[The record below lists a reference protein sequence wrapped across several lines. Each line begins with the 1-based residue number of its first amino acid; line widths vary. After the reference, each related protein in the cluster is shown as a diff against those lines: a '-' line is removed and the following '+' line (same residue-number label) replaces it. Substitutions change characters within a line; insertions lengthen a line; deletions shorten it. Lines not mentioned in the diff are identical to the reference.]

1 MRLMLILFFC
11 LVFTACRVPVTYGY
25 DPLGNRAYWESQP
38 TQIITWSPG
47 DGEHRVSVTAPIRFT
62 FSRAVSRVS
71 EKNIRVHLMRG
82 HYYYAPYVLKK
93 EEDGRTYTILS
104 RYPREY
110 GAHYAVEISGVYD
123 GEGNEIPKKLFI
135 FQTEHKPTNP
145 SGW

>member
-1 MRLMLILFFC
+1 MRYLIFAIFIILLTGC
-11 LVFTACRVPVTYGY
+11 KSPVSYGY
-25 DPLGNRAYWESQP
+25 DPQGNRAYWDTQP

-82 HYYYAPYVLKK
+82 YYYHAPYVLKK
-93 EEDGRTYTILS
+93 EEDGRTYSILS

-110 GAHYAVEISGVYD
+110 GTHYAVEIFGVYD
-123 GEGNEIPKKLFI
+123 AEGNEIPRKQFI
-135 FQTEHKPTNP
+135 FQTEHQP
-145 SGW
+145 SFRGW